1 MNGPEEINN
10 ERRETIADNAGLSEF
25 EQSLR
30 RAMQRVE
37 VRAETTEKLLALAD
51 HAEHRRLQA
60 GRVLAM
66 PLRSTLVRSWV
77 GGAIAAV
84 LALGCFAGARIHTEH
99 ERRLQ
104 ADQQFEAAE
113 RITDQTLERTR
124 QQLEQRGIQLDQ

>member
-1 MNGPEEINN
+1 MNGPEEINR
-10 ERRETIADNAGLSEF
+10 ERPETSAAEAGLSEF

-30 RAMQRVE
+30 HALQRVE
-37 VRAETTEKLLALAD
+37 VPAETTKKLLALAEESGRTRT
-51 HAEHRRLQA
+51 HS

-66 PLRSTLVRSWV
+66 PMRIALVRSWV

-84 LALGCFAGARIHTEH
+84 LVLGCFAGARIHAEH